1 MIINKIGEYNIY
13 FGTVHFLF
21 PLFFFYYIYDQ
32 LLVNNDNVC
41 YRIPNLPYQQ
51 EEKKNRLKRD
61 KYS

>member
-21 PLFFFYYIYDQ
+21 FFFWLYIYDQ

-51 EEKKNRLKRD
+51 EEKKTD
-61 KYS
+61 